1 MDMSTMMS
9 KIDLKKYE
17 CVAEFMKDIHLICSN
32 ALEYNPDKD
41 PQVCKHKKIGIN
53 PVSET
58 LEIKPDNDSRVCKQV
73 VNSVS

>member
-41 PQVCKHKKIGIN
+41 PQVRPG
-53 PVSET
+53 
-58 LEIKPDNDSRVCKQV
+58 Q
-73 VNSVS
+73 NSGLQEKFICRQK